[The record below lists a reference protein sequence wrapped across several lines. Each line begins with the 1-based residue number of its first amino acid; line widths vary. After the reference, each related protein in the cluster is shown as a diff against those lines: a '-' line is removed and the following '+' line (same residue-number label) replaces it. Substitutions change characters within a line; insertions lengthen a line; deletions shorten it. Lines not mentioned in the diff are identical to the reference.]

1 MKTFGIVL
9 FYAFLAVCVTVII
22 VTVFKTKRIIAAT
35 LLSVFQGI
43 GSLFAVNFIG
53 SFIGVHLAVNAFSL
67 AVSAVAGTSGVVLLL
82 ISQVLFR

>member
-9 FYAFLAVCVTVII
+9 FYAFLALCVTVII
-22 VTVFKTKRIIAAT
+22 VTVFKTKRVIAAT

-53 SFIGVHLAVNAFSL
+53 SFIGVNLSVNAFTITLSAL
-67 AVSAVAGTSGVVLLL
+67 GGIPAVILLL
-82 ISQVLFR
+82 ISGVLFR

>member
-9 FYAFLAVCVTVII
+9 FYALLTVGVTVII
-22 VTVFKTKRIIAAT
+22 VTAFKSKRFVPAVI
-35 LLSVFQGI
+35 LSVLQGV

-67 AVSAVAGTSGVVLLL
+67 SVSSIGGASGVALLL
-82 ISQVLFR
+82 FSQVLFR